1 MYNALFLSSY
11 GSSVYTTLGALKKME
26 RILKSVVIW
35 NAVGNA
41 SLIVFFKCLG
51 YSCDQIFDAFNTFK
65 LIISMFNYSSLLI
78 ENETDKMKY
87 IQKWL
92 VSMMEETDYINSNST
107 LAEVY
112 SKTGFF
118 PCFIVW
124 DSNSKEIVTLNPKE
138 FPELQF
144 IDCIMS
150 TLCGIGT
157 FKHVQLKS
165 MIIKNVVA
173 INPAPVEHRFS
184 LEDKALNYLY
194 IFNKNQLTN
203 ADTSSLGP
211 LVDIENSLLE
221 EQFDRFCNIKLKKEN
236 TLILYSKLLRAH
248 SVDEL
253 QNLYD
258 FGNRMCETFLEGR
271 STFDR
276 YRDELKQIEEQD

>member
-1 MYNALFLSSY
+1 M
-11 GSSVYTTLGALKKME
+11 V
-26 RILKSVVIW
+26 
-35 NAVGNA
+35 
-41 SLIVFFKCLG
+41 
-51 YSCDQIFDAFNTFK
+51 
-65 LIISMFNYSSLLI
+65 
-78 ENETDKMKY
+78 
-87 IQKWL
+87 
-92 VSMMEETDYINSNST
+92 
-107 LAEVY
+107 
-112 SKTGFF
+112 
-118 PCFIVW
+118 
-124 DSNSKEIVTLNPKE
+124 
-138 FPELQF
+138 
-144 IDCIMS
+144 
-150 TLCGIGT
+150 
-157 FKHVQLKS
+157 
-165 MIIKNVVA
+165 IKNVFA

>member
-51 YSCDQIFDAFNTFK
+51 LSCDQIFDSFNTFK
-65 LIISMFNYSSLLI
+65 LIINMFNYSSLLI
-78 ENETDKMKY
+78 ENESDKMKY
-87 IQKWL
+87 IHKWL
-92 VSMMEETDYINSNST
+92 ASMMEENDYINQNST

-112 SKTGFF
+112 TKTGFF

-138 FPELQF
+138 FPELRF

-157 FKHVQLKS
+157 FKHYKLKS
-165 MIIKNVVA
+165 MIIKNVFA
-173 INPAPVEHRFS
+173 INSAPIEYRFS
-184 LEDKALNYLY
+184 LEDKELNYLY
-194 IFNKNQLTN
+194 IFNKNQLTH

-221 EQFDRFCNIKLKKEN
+221 EQFDRFCNVKLKKEN

-276 YRDELKQIEEQD
+276 YRDELKQIEDQD

>member
-51 YSCDQIFDAFNTFK
+51 FSCDQIFDAFNTFK
-65 LIISMFNYSSLLI
+65 LIINMFNYSSLLI
-78 ENETDKMKY
+78 ENESDKMKY
-87 IQKWL
+87 IHKWL
-92 VSMMEETDYINSNST
+92 TSMMEENDYITPDTS

-112 SKTGFF
+112 TKTGFF

-138 FPELQF
+138 YPELRF

-157 FKHVQLKS
+157 FKHYKLKS
-165 MIIKNVVA
+165 MVIKNVFA
-173 INPAPVEHRFS
+173 INPAPVEYRFL
-184 LEDKALNYLY
+184 LEDKELNYLY
-194 IFNKNQLTN
+194 IFNKNQLTH

-221 EQFDRFCNIKLKKEN
+221 EQFDRFCNVKLKKEN

-276 YRDELKQIEEQD
+276 YRDEIKQIEEQD